1 MKKVLSTVVALGCCL
16 YLPTAVLAGGGK
28 KADDSMARELQDLR
42 DQLARQQ
49 AEIDMLKG
57 QKAGDPSLS
66 GRVEALEK
74 KKGYVMAGNSFIDQ
88 VTLKGDFRVRYEY
101 QDWGFNDGD
110 DVNTEHFRNRFR
122 LGGIWQNK
130 AENWVVG
137 AGVATGSA
145 TNPTS
150 TNDTWGTT
158 NSFDHSEFNLD
169 YAYAKHTWN
178 DYSMTL
184 GQMENPHVTTWTM
197 YDPDVRFTGLT
208 LAYGAKEGVFATGS
222 AYGVQERIL
231 EDGDN
236 SNTSMMYWG
245 QAGYKGKFSEKGA
258 YTLAAGYHMYDQEF
272 INQNSRQNAADS
284 NKLNEIDPDEYG
296 LSIGDL
302 YGDVTIPAGPMVLKF
317 YGQVWMNFDADGE
330 MYESQATTF
339 NGTSGAGRYEYYTAI
354 DQTADDNDLGWV
366 IGVNSNIEQFHFG
379 VAYAYVEADSLYG
392 YLSDA
397 DFGID
402 PTNKEGIRANIGY
415 DITKNWAVDFN
426 FFYAE
431 RIEDLTNYEYDT
443 LTDTAVNLGTDS
455 VDDKMTYQLDVS
467 YKF

>member
-28 KADDSMARELQDLR
+28 KASDDMSRELQDLR

-49 AEIDMLKG
+49 AEIDMLKA
-57 QKAGDPSLS
+57 QKAPAVDPTLS
-66 GRVEALEK
+66 SRLEALEK

-101 QDWGFNDGD
+101 QDWGGTNGGQ
-110 DVNTEHFRNRFR
+110 DVDTEHFRNRFR

-150 TNDTWGTT
+150 TNDTWG
-158 NSFDHSEFNLD
+158 SDYAFDHSEFNLD

-184 GQMENPHVTTWTM
+184 GQMENPYVTTWVM

-208 LAYGAKEGVFATGS
+208 LAYGANEGIFAMAS

-231 EDGDN
+231 WDDN
-236 SNTSMMYWG
+236 YYGESNSSMMYWG
-245 QAGYKGKFSEKGA
+245 QVGYKGKFSEKGK
-258 YTLAAGYHMYDQEF
+258 YTLAAGYQMYDQEF
-272 INQNSRQNAADS
+272 INTGVDDLMDNTLGN
-284 NKLNEIDPDEYG
+284 IDGNEYG

-302 YGDVTIPAGPMVLKF
+302 YGDVCFPAGPMTMKL
-317 YGQVWMNFDADGE
+317 YGQVWMNFDADGNI
-330 MYESQATTF
+330 YRSQAFRTVD
-339 NGTSGAGRYEYYTAI
+339 GI
-354 DQTADDNDLGWV
+354 DYGLEQTPDDNDLGWV
-366 IGVNSNIEQFHFG
+366 LGLNGNIEQFHFG
-379 VAYAYVEADSLYG
+379 YAYAYVEADSLYG
-392 YLSDA
+392 FLSDA

-402 PTNKEGIRANIGY
+402 STNKEGHRANIGY
-415 DITKNWAVDFN
+415 DITKNWAVDLN
-426 FFYAE
+426 FFWVE
-431 RIEDLTNYEYDT
+431 DIEDLRDINGNEDPI
-443 LTDTAVNLGTDS
+443 
-455 VDDKMTYQLDVS
+455 DDKTTYQLDVS